1 MDDSL
6 VLTTSQVI
14 ALIGELDREEL
25 KPRTL
30 AVWAQT
36 GIVVPSIA
44 WQRRRGRY
52 NPRVYN
58 LTDLAR
64 VRLVVRLRKSGVSM
78 PRVRAIL
85 AYLDRELR
93 EVLKPKTQAVLI
105 VEGWRGAIVHRPGSP
120 DMEVPSGQ
128 LCLPLMDVVEGN
140 REAAKVLLKAA

>member
-6 VLTTSQVI
+6 VLTTSHVI
-14 ALIGELDREEL
+14 ALVWKLDREEL

-36 GIVVPSIA
+36 GIVAPSVA

-58 LTDLAR
+58 LPDLAR
-64 VRLVVRLRKSGVSM
+64 LRLVVRLRKAGVSM

-85 AYLDRELR
+85 AYIDRELQ

-105 VEGWRGAIVHRPGSP
+105 VEGWRGAIVHRSGSP

-128 LCLPLMDVVEGN
+128 LRLPLMEVVEGN
-140 REAAKVLLKAA
+140 REAARVLLKAA